1 MTRTSHCAAFAA
13 GVKSV
18 APPALPRIVWE
29 TGASTY
35 NLTETQQAQ
44 WATLMLEAV
53 TSLGVHGFNWW
64 QFIDWAP
71 IPSRPCRADTQCQKL
86 HFGTHNVDGSP
97 KKVWAALKSPDTV
110 AAQAPVAAATKKP
123 VAAVTKAP
131 TAAATTKAPVAAAT
145 KKPVGG
151 SSRPVSS

>member
-1 MTRTSHCAAFAA
+1 M
-13 GVKSV
+13 

-71 IPSRPCRADTQCQKL
+71 TPFCGVGLGAVRGALRRARGDTWTYME
-86 HFGTHNVDGSP
+86 GVYSTY
-97 KKVWAALKSPDTV
+97 
-110 AAQAPVAAATKKP
+110 
-123 VAAVTKAP
+123 
-131 TAAATTKAPVAAAT
+131 
-145 KKPVGG
+145 
-151 SSRPVSS
+151 